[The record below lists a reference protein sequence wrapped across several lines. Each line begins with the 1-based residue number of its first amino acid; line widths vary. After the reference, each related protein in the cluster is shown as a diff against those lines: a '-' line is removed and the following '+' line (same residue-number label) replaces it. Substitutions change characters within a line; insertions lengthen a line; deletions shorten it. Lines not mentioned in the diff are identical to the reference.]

1 MLGNGLAQPW
11 VNGIDFARR
20 AITLALVDRVTA
32 NGHGDCNDARAD
44 AHLSAISDTI
54 LTAEAATLL
63 AAKLKTPLQ
72 IGQHLVRAF
81 EAGFEMGVKPIDDRI
96 VEAILSLQINDLE
109 PQLTRNGCDIR
120 SLVEQF
126 DAKPAEIRQLLRGAL
141 GWRR

>member
-1 MLGNGLAQPW
+1 MRDLDTDLFGVISGCSSGGKSRLVTELEEPGRRIVKEQMLGNGLALPW

-44 AHLSAISDTI
+44 AHLSAISDAI

-72 IGQHLVRAF
+72 IGQHLVRA
-81 EAGFEMGVKPIDDRI
+81 
-96 VEAILSLQINDLE
+96 L
-109 PQLTRNGCDIR
+109 
-120 SLVEQF
+120 
-126 DAKPAEIRQLLRGAL
+126 
-141 GWRR
+141 